1 MTKTTNGIFGA
12 LIILLMLS
20 ACATP
25 APEPAPGPKPPR
37 NLIGSTD
44 QLQLVTELS
53 LDQAR
58 QYGSEKLLVVME
70 IDQTLLKVANGED
83 NPGPCSPKYA
93 GPVQPMQT
101 DSPAQLQ
108 RIQDAGIK
116 MILMTSRP
124 PDCWKKTAAQLH
136 GAGFDPSLT
145 SWPPGG
151 YPDLFQL
158 SEGAQPVRYADG
170 VFYIDGQDKG
180 EMLRALI
187 EKSEAPMPILILV
200 LDSER
205 KNLNSIM
212 KAFSRQTTKTHS
224 WLYTRHDES

>member
-12 LIILLMLS
+12 LIFLLILS
-20 ACATP
+20 ACAAP

-44 QLQLVTELS
+44 QLQLVAELS

-70 IDQTLLKVANGED
+70 IDQTLLKVANSED
-83 NPGPCSPKYA
+83 NPSPCSPAYD
-93 GPVQPMQT
+93 GPVQPIQT
-101 DSPAQLQ
+101 DSPKQLQ

-116 MILMTSRP
+116 VILMTSRP
-124 PDCWKKTAAQLH
+124 PDCWNKTAAQLH
-136 GAGFDPSLT
+136 EAGFDPSLS

-158 SEGAQPVRYADG
+158 SEGAPSVRYAEG

-187 EKSEAPMPILILV
+187 EKSGAPMPILILV
-200 LDSER
+200 VDHEQKS
-205 KNLNSIM
+205 LNSVM
-212 KAFSRQTTKTHS
+212 KAFSMQTTKTHA
-224 WLYTRHDES
+224 WLYTGHDVK